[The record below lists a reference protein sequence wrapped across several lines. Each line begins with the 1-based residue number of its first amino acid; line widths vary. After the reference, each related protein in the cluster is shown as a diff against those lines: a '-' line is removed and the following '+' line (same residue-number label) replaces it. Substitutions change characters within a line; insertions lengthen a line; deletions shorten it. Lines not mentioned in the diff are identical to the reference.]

1 MKQIIISILFFF
13 TFHVNAQDA
22 KNESSEAQKFNLR
35 DSIVIFAEKHVGIPY
50 LYAGITEKGFDCTG
64 FVYFV
69 FNHFGIKTS
78 RSSSG
83 YENAGG
89 VVENKKTQKGDI
101 ILFTGTDSE
110 IRKVG
115 HAGII
120 YSNSDGTIYFIHSSS
135 SKNHYGVT
143 ITNFNES
150 TGYQKRFLRIISI
163 L

>member
-1 MKQIIISILFFF
+1 MKQIIIGVLFIFSLN
-13 TFHVNAQDA
+13 TSGQVGD
-22 KNESSEAQKFNLR
+22 SLSYDLR
-35 DSIVIFAEKHVGIPY
+35 DSIVKFAEHHLGTPY

-78 RSSSG
+78 RASSG

-89 VVENKKTQKGDI
+89 VIETKDARKGDI
-101 ILFTGTDSE
+101 ILFTGTNSE

-120 YSNSDGTIYFIHSSS
+120 YSNVNGVIHFIHSSS
-135 SKNHYGVT
+135 SKNHFGVT

-150 TGYQKRFLRIISI
+150 SGYQKRFLRIITI
-163 L
+163 LE

>member
-1 MKQIIISILFFF
+1 MKQIIIGIALIFSAH
-13 TFHVNAQDA
+13 TNAQDA
-22 KNESSEAQKFNLR
+22 KGESSDTLGYDLR
-35 DSIVIFAEKHVGIPY
+35 DSIVSFAQHHLGIPY
-50 LYAGITEKGFDCTG
+50 LYAGASVKGFDCTG

-83 YENAGG
+83 FENVGG
-89 VVENKKTQKGDI
+89 AIEKEKAQKGDI
-101 ILFTGTDSE
+101 ILFTGTNSE

-115 HAGII
+115 HAGIV
-120 YSNSDGTIYFIHSSS
+120 YSNADGTLSFIHSSS

-143 ITNFNES
+143 ITNFTES
-150 TGYQKRFLRIISI
+150 AGYQKRFLRIINI